1 MFETYAKMSKK
12 YRHTVAD
19 GRKYVVDD
27 TLLKC
32 SPSDD
37 PLIEEIR
44 ENGVAD
50 LLMDDALGKHSHDLK
65 LRCLQTYV
73 PVEAVTDEFVYYAD
87 LQFEITAVYGL
98 KDGQRKYLY
107 YKLIGARG
115 YRRPRVYFDNTCE
128 PFNVGEI
135 PIGTPDIIDAYIA

>member
-1 MFETYAKMSKK
+1 MFETYTKMAKK

-27 TLLKC
+27 TLLKDF
-32 SPSDD
+32 PSND

-44 ENGVAD
+44 ENGVTD
-50 LLMDDALGKHSHDLK
+50 LFMDDALGKHSHDLK
-65 LRCLQTYV
+65 LYPLQTYV

-115 YRRPRVYFDNTCE
+115 YRRPHVYFDNTCE
-128 PFNVGEI
+128 PFNVGKI
-135 PIGTPDIIDAYIA
+135 LIGTPDIIDAYIA